1 MFHASNM
8 TLFEM
13 HTAPG
18 AYVLYAPGAVCFS
31 NRVLEHIWLRIFFK
45 IINGRGPYGPEA
57 YGPGP

>member
-18 AYVLYAPGAVCFS
+18 AYVLYAPG
-31 NRVLEHIWLRIFFK
+31 
-45 IINGRGPYGPEA
+45 PYGHKPLIILKN
-57 YGPGP
+57 Y